1 VQYEVDLLN
10 RAMPTSDEL
19 VFALKTFLGAM
30 LALAFAFW
38 LGLDNPYWCMATA
51 YIVAQPLTGAMRSKA
66 LYRFFGTFI
75 GGTASVVLVPNL
87 VNAPVLLSLGLS
99 LWIGLCLFLSL
110 LDRSPR
116 AYLFMLAGYTA
127 GIIGFP
133 SVADPAH
140 IFQTAL
146 TRVEEITIG
155 IACTTVVGTVFFPRA
170 LGPVLAARIKAWLMP
185 AGDWAESALAGRE
198 QDFETWAARRRMAA
212 EAGDIGMMTSQLAY
226 DTSTL
231 QSAVPQV
238 RRLRLY
244 ILSLMPVLAS
254 IGDRVAQLRLIGGVT
269 PALQT
274 VLGDLTAWI
283 RNTENYD
290 PAAAESLDGEVAR
303 LERDCDQELSWA
315 GILRTSLLVRLH
327 EFVAMVRHSRAIRHH
342 VVDDA
347 EAPTSVPGIGAIA
360 APTQVRDYGLA
371 LLSAAAAV
379 LATLLVCGFWIVT
392 GWTAGAG
399 AAVMVAVA
407 CSFFAA
413 QDDPAPM
420 IAQMLRNAI
429 IVIIADAIYVFAILP
444 RVETF
449 PELMLVLLPAGLVIG
464 VLVSRPATFGTGMVM
479 GAVGSTILA
488 LNNGYAG
495 DFAGYVNAG
504 LGLVFGLASALVV
517 TRLIRSV
524 GAAWS
529 ARRLLRAGWRD
540 IAAAAGVQGHQDR
553 AMLTGLMMDRLGLLM
568 PRLAAV
574 SPGADL
580 AAADVLVDLR
590 LGLNVIG
597 LQSELVYLSVDEQR
611 LAARVL
617 QGVAAHYNGNPLAPA
632 APALL
637 DAIDRTI
644 MPIAKQVNETHSRHH
659 REALMVLVGLRMVLF
674 ADAPPPFDAMPAIA
688 EQVALAAEPPRKVA
702 AETPRQV
709 AAQ

>member
-1 VQYEVDLLN
+1 VLN
-10 RAMPTSDEL
+10 QAMPKPDEL
-19 VFALKTFLGAM
+19 IFALKTFAGAM

-66 LYRFFGTFI
+66 LYRFCGTFV
-75 GGTASVVLVPNL
+75 GGVAAVVLVPNL
-87 VNAPVLLSLGLS
+87 VDAPVLLSLALS
-99 LWIGLCLFLSL
+99 LWIGLCLYLSL

-146 TRVEEITIG
+146 TRVEEISIG
-155 IACTTVVGTVFFPRA
+155 IACTTVVGTVVFPRSI
-170 LGPVLAARIKAWLMP
+170 GPVLAARIRAWLRP
-185 AGDWAESALAGRE
+185 AGDWAEAALAGRE
-198 QDFETWAARRRMAA
+198 EDPPTRSARRKMAA
-212 EAGDIGMMTSQLAY
+212 EAVDIGMMTSQLAY
-226 DTSTL
+226 DHSVL
-231 QSAVPQV
+231 QASVPQI

-244 ILSLMPVLAS
+244 ILSLMPVLSS

-269 PALQT
+269 PSLQALLQ
-274 VLGDLTAWI
+274 DCAAWI

-290 PAAAESLDGEVAR
+290 HEAADALDASIAR
-303 LERDCDQELSWA
+303 LERDRDEELSWA
-315 GILRTSLLVRLH
+315 GILRTTLLVRLH

-342 VVDDA
+342 VTDDA
-347 EAPTSVPGIGAIA
+347 AAPESVPGIGVVA
-360 APTQVRDYGLA
+360 APYQVRDHGLA
-371 LLSAAAAV
+371 LLSALAAV
-379 LATLLVCGFWIVT
+379 IATLLVCAFWIF
-392 GWTAGAG
+392 TAWPSGAG

-413 QDDPAPM
+413 QDDPAPA
-420 IAQMLRNAI
+420 IAQMLRNGV
-429 IVIIADAIYVFAILP
+429 IVVVADAIYVFAILP

-449 PELMLVLLPAGLVIG
+449 PELMLVLLPAGLIIG

-488 LNNGYAG
+488 LGNGYSG
-495 DFAGYVNAG
+495 DFAGYANGG
-504 LGLVFGLASALVV
+504 LGLIIGLASALVI

-540 IAAAAGVQGHQDR
+540 IAAAATVQGHQDR
-553 AMLTGLMMDRLGLLM
+553 ARLTGLMMDRLGLLM

-590 LGLNVIG
+590 VGLNVIG
-597 LQSELVYLSVDEQR
+597 LQRELVYLSVDDQR
-611 LAARVL
+611 QAARVL
-617 QGVAAHYNGNPLAPA
+617 RGVAAHYAGNPLQPA

-637 DAIDRTI
+637 DQLDRTI
-644 MPIAKQVNETHSRHH
+644 LPIARRVNASHDRHH
-659 REALMVLVGLRMVLF
+659 RDALMMLVGLRMVLF
-674 ADAPPPFDAMPAIA
+674 PAAPPPFDTMPAPA
-688 EQVALAAEPPRKVA
+688 PLAM
-702 AETPRQV
+702 

>member
-1 VQYEVDLLN
+1 MLN
-10 RAMPTSDEL
+10 RALPKPDEL
-19 VFALKTFLGAM
+19 LFALKTFLGAM
-30 LALAFAFW
+30 MALAFAFW

-75 GGTASVVLVPNL
+75 GGTAAVVLVPNL
-87 VNAPVLLSLGLS
+87 VNAPVLLSLALS
-99 LWIGLCLFLSL
+99 LWIGLCLYLSL

-146 TRVEEITIG
+146 TRVEEISIG
-155 IACTTVVGTVFFPRA
+155 IACTTLVGTVVFPRA
-170 LGPVLAARIKAWLMP
+170 LGPVLAARIKAWLRP
-185 AGDWAESALAGRE
+185 AGDWAEAALAGRE
-198 QDFETWAARRRMAA
+198 QDFATRAARQRMAA

-226 DTSTL
+226 DTSAMR
-231 QSAVPQV
+231 SAVPQV

-254 IGDRVAQLRLIGGVT
+254 IGDRVAQLRMIGGVT
-269 PALQT
+269 PALQDL
-274 VLGDLTAWI
+274 LGDCTAWI

-290 PAAAESLDGEVAR
+290 QAAADALDAEIAR

-347 EAPTSVPGIGAIA
+347 AAPTSVPGIGVVA
-360 APTQVRDYGLA
+360 APAQVRDHGLA

-379 LATLLVCGFWIVT
+379 LATLLVCGFWIAT
-392 GWTAGAG
+392 GWTSGAG

-429 IVIIADAIYVFAILP
+429 IVVVADAIYVFAILP

-449 PELMLVLLPAGLVIG
+449 PELILVLLPVGLVIG

-488 LNNGYAG
+488 LGNGYSA
-495 DFAGYVNAG
+495 DFAGYANGG
-504 LGLVFGLASALVV
+504 LGLILGLAAALVV

-540 IAAAAGVQGHQDR
+540 IAAAASLQGHQDR
-553 AMLTGLMMDRLGLLM
+553 ARLTGLMMDRLGLLM

-580 AAADVLVDLR
+580 AAADVLTDLR
-590 LGLNVIG
+590 VGLNVIG
-597 LQSELVYLSVDEQR
+597 LQRELVFLSVDEQR

-617 QGVAAHYNGNPLAPA
+617 KGVAAHYAGNPLLPA
-632 APALL
+632 ATALL
-637 DAIDRTI
+637 EQIDRTI
-644 MPIAKQVNETHSRHH
+644 LPIAKRVSEAHGRHH
-659 REALMVLVGLRMVLF
+659 REALMMLVGLRMVLF
-674 ADAPPPFDAMPAIA
+674 AAAPPPFDAMPAME
-688 EQVALAAEPPRKVA
+688 EQMA
-702 AETPRQV
+702 V

>member
-1 VQYEVDLLN
+1 MLN
-10 RAMPTSDEL
+10 LAKPDEL
-19 VFALKTFLGAM
+19 IFALKTFAGAM
-30 LALAFAFW
+30 IALAFAFW

-66 LYRFFGTFI
+66 LYRFCGTFA
-75 GGTASVVLVPNL
+75 GGVAAVVLVPNL
-87 VNAPVLLSLGLS
+87 VDAPALLCLALS
-99 LWIGLCLFLSL
+99 AWIGLCLYLSL

-133 SVADPAH
+133 SVTDPVH

-146 TRVEEITIG
+146 TRVEEISIG
-155 IACTTVVGTVFFPRA
+155 IACTTVVGTVVFPRP
-170 LGPVLAARIKAWLMP
+170 LGPVLAARIRAWLKP
-185 AGDWAESALAGRE
+185 AGDWAEAALAGRE
-198 QDFETWAARRRMAA
+198 EDAETRAARQRMAA
-212 EAGDIGMMTSQLAY
+212 EAVDIGMMTSQLAY
-226 DTSTL
+226 DTSVM

-244 ILSLMPVLAS
+244 ILSLMPVLSS
-254 IGDRVAQLRLIGGVT
+254 IGDRVGQLRMVGGVT
-269 PALQT
+269 PPLHAL
-274 VLGDLTAWI
+274 LTDCAAWL

-290 PAAAESLDGEVAR
+290 PTAADALDAGIAR

-315 GILRTSLLVRLH
+315 GILRTTLLVRLH

-347 EAPTSVPGIGAIA
+347 AAPASVPGIGMVA
-360 APTQVRDYGLA
+360 APYQVRDHGLA

-379 LATLLVCGFWIVT
+379 AATLLVCAFWIF
-392 GWTAGAG
+392 TAWPSGAG

-413 QDDPAPM
+413 QDDPAPA
-420 IAQMLRNAI
+420 IAQMVRNCV
-429 IVIIADAIYVFAILP
+429 IVVVADAIYVFAILP

-449 PELMLVLLPAGLVIG
+449 PELMLVLLPVAMVIG

-488 LNNGYAG
+488 LGNGYSG
-495 DFAGYVNAG
+495 DFAGYANGG
-504 LGLVFGLASALVV
+504 LGLILGLSAALVV
-517 TRLIRSV
+517 TRVIRSV

-540 IAAAAGVQGHQDR
+540 IAAAATVQGHQDR
-553 AMLTGLMMDRLGLLM
+553 ARLTGLMMDRLGLLM

-590 LGLNVIG
+590 VGLNVIG
-597 LQSELVYLSVDEQR
+597 LQRELLFLSVDEQR
-611 LAARVL
+611 QAGRVL
-617 QGVAAHYNGNPLAPA
+617 KGVAAHYAGNPLKPA

-637 DAIDRTI
+637 EQLDRTI
-644 MPIAKQVNETHSRHH
+644 MPIARRVSEAHGRHH
-659 REALMVLVGLRMVLF
+659 REALMMLVGLRMVLF
-674 ADAPPPFDAMPAIA
+674 PAAAPPFDAMPAP
-688 EQVALAAEPPRKVA
+688 EALA
-702 AETPRQV
+702 V